1 MKKII
6 YCLLITALLGVAVFA
21 QTPKQTTRRLP
32 AGISGWSGE
41 DSDRL
46 LNDPIIKMRLKTL
59 LGKKNYTSFME
70 TFETITPI
78 EKDGN
83 VLFASGCLIHACTHL
98 ESAIAI
104 DLKNNT
110 VHAAIFRDEKPTR
123 FFNERGRKTPGPILA
138 WAKRLSEI
146 KAPEGGE

>member
-6 YCLLITALLGVAVFA
+6 YCLLITGLLGVVVFA
-21 QTPKQTTRRLP
+21 QTPKQKTRDLP
-32 AGISGWSGE
+32 AGIPGWSGE

-46 LNDPIIKMRLKTL
+46 LNDPTIKTRLKRL
-59 LGKKNYTSFME
+59 LGKKNYASFIE

-78 EKDGN
+78 EKDGD

-104 DLKNNT
+104 DLRNNT

-146 KAPEGGE
+146 KNPDGGK